1 MKDIILGTA
10 PLNAPRVKEQ
20 DYLKQSTNIFSMMND
35 SKCSPVRRS
44 PVQCSEVKCVL
55 KILCT
60 RTVAGFCFISF
71 PFFPYCISF
80 ADFSFLPD
88 AYIQSVEKPRMHR
101 KPGTK
106 SQDATCP
113 WRQPDAATHNPR
125 KMHMAET
132 ASRENPL
139 AYHGPATG
147 VTMNDAASPVREPLN
162 GGILGFG
169 EWQVKEKTFV
179 PNRHQQAGG
188 ASMASLLSLK

>member
-35 SKCSPVRRS
+35 
-44 PVQCSEVKCVL
+44 
-55 KILCT
+55 I
-60 RTVAGFCFISF
+60 
-71 PFFPYCISF
+71 
-80 ADFSFLPD
+80 
-88 AYIQSVEKPRMHR
+88 EKPRMHR